1 MKKILFLTMIFVL
14 ALGAGCKKK
23 EVLVEAS
30 PPPPSLPK
38 QSEQMLIKGFTSLVS
53 QLEPGEV
60 ITVPVDKEKF
70 ISKETEFRVSLFPLE
85 FTDFAEER
93 YLVKYLFP
101 SVVTKFPTFQ
111 LEVLNLYEYFLH
123 RQPDEKVWILK
134 DSPAGTPPFEHIP
147 TLLVEASGGK
157 FWVLDQNGDEIL
169 KREDW
174 GK

>member
-1 MKKILFLTMIFVL
+1 MKKFVFLVVIFLL

-23 EVLVEAS
+23 EAVVET
-30 PPPPSLPK
+30 PPPPPQLPK
-38 QSEQMLIKGFTSLVS
+38 QSEQVLIKGFISLVS

-60 ITVPVDKEKF
+60 ITVQVDKEKF
-70 ISKETEFRVSLFPLE
+70 ISNETEFRVSLFPLE

-134 DSPAGTPPFEHIP
+134 ESPAGTPPFDNIP
-147 TLLVEASGGK
+147 TLLVEASGNK
-157 FWVLDQNGDEIL
+157 FWVLDQNGDEIR
-169 KREDW
+169 KR
-174 GK
+174 